1 MKLGWV
7 IGLTITAILLAVW
20 LLNVISVGVAMCRGS
35 RAVGADGGGSTALA
49 TLVRQLPTVL
59 WLASLATLNLVWFV
73 LALCWY
79 RLRGKPFPPVRRPG
93 LRGL

>member
-35 RAVGADGGGSTALA
+35 PAPSARTALGA
-49 TLVRQLPTVL
+49 QRSRPSY
-59 WLASLATLNLVWFV
+59 ANSRP
-73 LALCWY
+73 CC
-79 RLRGKPFPPVRRPG
+79 GSPPWPR
-93 LRGL
+93 